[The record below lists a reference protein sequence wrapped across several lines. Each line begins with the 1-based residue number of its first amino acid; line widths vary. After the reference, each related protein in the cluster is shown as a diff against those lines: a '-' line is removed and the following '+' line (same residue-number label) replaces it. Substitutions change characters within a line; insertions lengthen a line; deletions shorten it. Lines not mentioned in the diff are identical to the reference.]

1 MAMSRRTVIA
11 AALMAAL
18 AIPSLQA
25 QAPRPGSLVT
35 SPGSRLITPG
45 GQLVPGPETQ
55 TIELTLERMV
65 ELGLRDSYRVR
76 QLQLEVERTRSL
88 LKAAQAGLKSR
99 VDLNIAA
106 PEFQAIS
113 ENKWN
118 SDLQRNELIAE
129 NTRRFQTD
137 LSIRQP
143 VILFGFPTNGTL
155 SLNNR
160 VYRYTQIDGDEYDV
174 RYYNRYF
181 LGYDQPLFQPNRMK
195 NDLEEAQLDLE
206 GSELEYQDDVV
217 EMIDELAGDYFEL
230 LEDAQRQE
238 LAADVVRDL
247 EAAAT
252 AARDIAAATP
262 ARAIELDQLRV
273 ELANARED
281 YNQAGSS
288 LRLQTEN
295 LKQQLRLP
303 AATTL
308 AIRPTLE
315 VRPVVVDPM
324 RAIEL
329 ARTLAPRMRQL
340 AIQMRE
346 NEIRLDE
353 TKGENG
359 FRMNVG
365 FTYGREMQDPLFRNL
380 LEEPRNSYTVDVTA
394 RVPLWDWGQ
403 RRHRIQ
409 AQEHSLERVQLS
421 IEEAQSDIET
431 SVRSQVRSLEEYRQR
446 LVNMQENRE
455 LARKTTD
462 STLERYRAGEVTLVD
477 LLQTI
482 DRESST
488 AGNFL
493 QAFMGYQET
502 LRRLKELTYYDF
514 EYNMP
519 LVERFAVTAGTGAMP
534 ATPEE

>member
-1 MAMSRRTVIA
+1 MPFSTVA
-11 AALMAAL
+11 AATLVL
-18 AIPSLQA
+18 VLTVPSLHA
-25 QAPRPGSLVT
+25 QMLP
-35 SPGSRLITPG
+35 PGSRALGSHRQMILPG
-45 GQLVPGPETQ
+45 AQSAVADAPA
-55 TIELTLERMV
+55 IELTLEKMV
-65 ELGLRDSYRVR
+65 ELGLRDSYQVR
-76 QLQLEVERTRSL
+76 QLRLEVERTRSL

-129 NTRRFQTD
+129 NTRRWQTD

-160 VYRYTQIDGDEYDV
+160 VYRYTQLDGNETDL

-195 NDLEEAQLDLE
+195 NDLEEAQLNLE
-206 GSELEYQDDVV
+206 SSELDYQDDVV
-217 EMIDELAGDYFEL
+217 EVIDELAGDYYEL
-230 LEDAQRQE
+230 LEDAHRQE

-247 EAAAT
+247 EGAVAAA
-252 AARDIAAATP
+252 REIVAAAPT
-262 ARAIELDQLRV
+262 RTIELDQLQV

-281 YNQAGSS
+281 HNQAGSS

-295 LKQQLRLP
+295 LKQRLRLS
-303 AATTL
+303 AGTTVTVHPDL
-308 AIRPTLE
+308 A
-315 VRPVVVDPM
+315 VRPVTVDPM

-340 AIQMRE
+340 AINLRE

-353 TKGENG
+353 TKGQDA
-359 FRMNVG
+359 FRMNIG
-365 FTYGREMQDPLFRNL
+365 FTYGREMQDPRFQNL
-380 LEEPRNSYTVDVTA
+380 LQEPRNSYTVDVTA

-409 AQEHSLERVQLS
+409 AQAHSLERVQLS
-421 IEEAQSDIET
+421 IEQARSEIET
-431 SVRSQVRSLEEYRQR
+431 NVRSQVRSLEEYRQR
-446 LVNMQENRE
+446 VLNMQENRE
-455 LARKTTD
+455 LARKTTA
-462 STLERYRAGEVTLVD
+462 STLDRYRAREVTLVD

-482 DRESST
+482 DREAST
-488 AGNFL
+488 AKNFL
-493 QAFMGYQET
+493 DAYMGYQQT
-502 LRRLKELTYYDF
+502 LRRLTELTYYDF
-514 EYNMP
+514 EYDLP
-519 LVERFAVTAGTGAMP
+519 IVERFSVTADAVV
-534 ATPEE
+534 E

>member
-1 MAMSRRTVIA
+1 MV
-11 AALMAAL
+11 AALMATL
-18 AIPSLQA
+18 AVPSLQA
-25 QAPRPGSLVT
+25 QAPRPGSLVLPPS
-35 SPGSRLITPG
+35 SPLIAPA
-45 GQLVPGPETQ
+45 GQLPGAGGQ

-76 QLQLEVERTRSL
+76 QLKLEVERTRSL

-113 ENKWN
+113 ENKWI
-118 SDLQRNELIAE
+118 SELQRNELIAE

-181 LGYDQPLFQPNRMK
+181 LGYDQPLFQPNEMK

-206 GSELEYQDDVV
+206 GSELSYQDDVV

-252 AARDIAAATP
+252 AARDIIAASP

-281 YNQAGSS
+281 YNQSGSS

-308 AIRPTLE
+308 TIRPTLE
-315 VRPVVVDPM
+315 VRPVVVEPT

-329 ARTLAPRMRQL
+329 ARTLAPRLRQL
-340 AIQMRE
+340 AIQLRE

-353 TKGENG
+353 TKGQDG

-380 LEEPRNSYTVDVTA
+380 MQEPRNSYTVDVTA

-431 SVRSQVRSLEEYRQR
+431 RVRSQVRSLEEYRQR

-455 LARKTTD
+455 LASKTTE

-482 DRESST
+482 DREAST
-488 AGNFL
+488 SENFL
-493 QAFMGYQET
+493 DAFMGYQQT
-502 LRRLKELTYYDF
+502 LRQLKELTYYDF
-514 EYNMP
+514 EHNMP
-519 LVERFAVTAGTGAMP
+519 LVERFAVTAGTAP
-534 ATPEE
+534 AASPEK